1 MSRYRDDYED
11 YDPSEFYDYQTEIIE
26 EGIEQLSKEQVRDY
40 YLKYG
45 DCIQERINF
54 CINQSENLHKMIFRG
69 AALTVSATAA
79 EIITRYIILRPLIQG
94 ALLSEEWAD
103 ILVNRITNGRSAEDR
118 ELLPKVLRQFGID
131 ITNIKLSNGC
141 NFWDYFLNKVWK
153 QRNDFVHKGEIP
165 SDLETGMA
173 IECTRV
179 FITEI
184 VYPIA
189 KKFDFEIKDNE
200 NLPMSVYFYNKDY
213 KQENPFIINHS

>member
-1 MSRYRDDYED
+1 MTRYRDYDD
-11 YDPSEFYDYQTEIIE
+11 YDPSELYDYAE
-26 EGIEQLSKEQVRDY
+26 ETFELGIQELSKGNVRDY

-54 CINQSENLHKMIFRG
+54 CINQSESLYKMVYGG
-69 AALTVSATAA
+69 AALTMSATAA

-118 ELLPKVLRQFGID
+118 ELLPKVLRQFEID

-165 SDLETGMA
+165 GDLEVQMA
-173 IECTRV
+173 IECTKV

-189 KKFDFEIKDNE
+189 KKFDFEINDNK
-200 NLPMSVYFYNKDY
+200 NLPMSVNFYNKDY
-213 KQENPFIINHS
+213 KQENPFIINQS